1 MLAVVKEHLGPG
13 FSVKEV
19 PYPVLRDTDVI
30 IKVRSVG
37 ICGSDGPIL
46 AGTPAG
52 ALSPHPRPRVLR
64 RRGGSGQGG
73 EEPEGGGPGHPLH
86 RHRLRGL
93 RHVHRGQGGPL

>member
-37 ICGSDGPIL
+37 
-46 AGTPAG
+46 
-52 ALSPHPRPRVLR
+52 PRP
-64 RRGGSGQGG
+64 
-73 EEPEGGGPGHPLH
+73 
-86 RHRLRGL
+86 
-93 RHVHRGQGGPL
+93 